1 VPEAQFEGEH
11 PKFVWGVKSVREV
24 IPVKGFKHLI
34 APLELHM
41 YVDFEEAKSKSS
53 MLVLDGGEQFSGT
66 KGDAANGELD
76 LCWWGE
82 VECGC
87 TW

>member
-1 VPEAQFEGEH
+1 
-11 PKFVWGVKSVREV
+11 
-24 IPVKGFKHLI
+24 
-34 APLELHM
+34 LHM